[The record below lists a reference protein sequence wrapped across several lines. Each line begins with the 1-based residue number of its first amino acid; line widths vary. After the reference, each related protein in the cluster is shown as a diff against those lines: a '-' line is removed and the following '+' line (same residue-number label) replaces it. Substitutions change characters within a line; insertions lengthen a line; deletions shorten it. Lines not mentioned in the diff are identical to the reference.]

1 MRAMLDHDHTDR
13 RQLGDLA
20 AAEPATGLTLLDREL
35 MAAPAARIRVVIDDL
50 IDLILGLQNRPAPR
64 CPDWPPALPWAPS
77 RPSNSFAFAR
87 ASARRC

>member
-1 MRAMLDHDHTDR
+1 MRAMLDHDHADR

-20 AAEPATGLTLLDREL
+20 AAEPATGQTLLDSEL
-35 MAAPAARIRVVIDDL
+35 MAAPTARIPVMIDDL
-50 IDLILGLQNRPAPR
+50 IDLILGLQNPTRASMPRPAAR
-64 CPDWPPALPWAPS
+64 LALGAL